1 MEQPLVNLY
10 ERYAHTHPESIVP
23 LPQSGSNRRYFRI
36 TAGVDSCI
44 GVEGVSPAENKAF
57 VFIAR
62 HFAKQG
68 LPVPRVFACAD
79 DFSCYLQEDLG
90 SVALFDVLAGSRTTG
105 AYSEKEKELLRATM
119 ALLPDVQ
126 FRGAQN
132 FDFSI
137 CYPQPAFDH
146 RMVAFDLNYF
156 KYCFLKPAGLE
167 FDEVALQDDFDRFA
181 RLLLADDFSTF
192 MYRDFQARNVMLK
205 NGENPYLIDFQGGR
219 CGPIYYDVAS
229 FLWQAKAGYPP
240 ALRDELIDVYL
251 QKLSEYQTVDR
262 DYFLKRLRYFVLF
275 RTLQVLGAYGFRGL
289 VEHKAH
295 FLQSVPFAM
304 NNLRDLLQQPFDEMP
319 YLCRTLRILAELPR
333 WQRNL
338 VGTQG
343 RLTVRIFS
351 FSYKKGI
358 PDDIT
363 GNGGG
368 YVFDCRATHNPGRY
382 DKYKKMTGM
391 DADVIDFLE
400 KDGEI
405 TTFLHSVY
413 ALADAHVAR
422 YLQRGFTD
430 LMFSFGCTG
439 GQHRS
444 VYAAEHLAQ
453 HLAAT
458 FDVDILLEHR
468 EQQVQKRFANGAWN
482 VINND

>member
-1 MEQPLVNLY
+1 MEHALATLY
-10 ERYAHTHPESIVP
+10 ERYAHTPPDAIVP
-23 LPQSGSNRRYFRI
+23 LAQSGSNRRYYRI
-36 TAGVDSCI
+36 TAGAATCI
-44 GVEGVSPAENKAF
+44 GVEGVSVAENKAF
-57 VFIAR
+57 VALSR
-62 HFAKQG
+62 HFAAQG
-68 LPVPRVFACAD
+68 LPVPRVLACAD

-90 SVALFDVLAGSRTTG
+90 SVALFDALADGRASG
-105 AYSEKEKELLRATM
+105 VYSEREKTLLRKTV

-126 FRGAQN
+126 FRGACGL
-132 FDFSI
+132 DFSV
-137 CYPQPAFDH
+137 CYPQPAFDA

-167 FDEVALQDDFDRFA
+167 FDEVALQDDFDRFSDV
-181 RLLLADDFSTF
+181 LLADGFSTF

-205 NGENPYLIDFQGGR
+205 GGEEPYLIDFQGGR
-219 CGPIYYDVAS
+219 RGPIYYDVAS
-229 FLWQAKAGYPP
+229 FLWQAKANYPL
-240 ALRDELIDVYL
+240 ALRSELIDVYL
-251 QKLSEYQTVDR
+251 QKLSEYQTVDKA
-262 DYFLKRLRYFVLF
+262 YFLNRLRYFVLF

-289 VEHKAH
+289 VERKAH

-304 NNLRDLLQQPFDEMP
+304 ANLRELLAQPFGEMP
-319 YLCRTLRILAELPR
+319 YLSQILCELAEMPK
-333 WQRNL
+333 WQRAFA
-338 VGTQG
+338 GAQG

-358 PDDIT
+358 PDDLS

-382 DKYKKMTGM
+382 EAYKKSTGM

-405 TTFLHSVY
+405 TVFLQSVY

-430 LMFSFGCTG
+430 LIFSFGCTG

-444 VYAAEHLAQ
+444 VYAAEHLAR
-453 HLAAT
+453 HLADK
-458 FDVDILLEHR
+458 FDIDIILEHR
-468 EQQVQKRFANGAWN
+468 EQQVVKRFTNG
-482 VINND
+482 VPTVQKMS

>member
-1 MEQPLVNLY
+1 M
-10 ERYAHTHPESIVP
+10 
-23 LPQSGSNRRYFRI
+23 
-36 TAGVDSCI
+36 
-44 GVEGVSPAENKAF
+44 
-57 VFIAR
+57 
-62 HFAKQG
+62 
-68 LPVPRVFACAD
+68 
-79 DFSCYLQEDLG
+79 
-90 SVALFDVLAGSRTTG
+90 
-105 AYSEKEKELLRATM
+105 
-119 ALLPDVQ
+119 
-126 FRGAQN
+126 
-132 FDFSI
+132 
-137 CYPQPAFDH
+137 
-146 RMVAFDLNYF
+146 
-156 KYCFLKPAGLE
+156 
-167 FDEVALQDDFDRFA
+167 
-181 RLLLADDFSTF
+181 
-192 MYRDFQARNVMLK
+192 
-205 NGENPYLIDFQGGR
+205 
-219 CGPIYYDVAS
+219 
-229 FLWQAKAGYPP
+229 
-240 ALRDELIDVYL
+240 
-251 QKLSEYQTVDR
+251 
-262 DYFLKRLRYFVLF
+262 
-275 RTLQVLGAYGFRGL
+275 LGAYGFRGL

-319 YLCRTLRILAELPR
+319 YLCRTLRTLAELPR

-338 VGTQG
+338 VGAQG

-351 FSYKKGI
+351 FSYKKGV

-391 DADVIDFLE
+391 DADVIEFLE

-468 EQQVQKRFANGAWN
+468 EQQVRKRFANGAWN